1 MFSLEKIILFHLCIF
16 PVQKTVY
23 IVKEEARIMNAKEL
37 ELIQRLKKKDQKA
50 LEEIIRLFHQYVAAI
65 VCRILYGQADQ
76 TDVQSVI
83 NDIFFRLWENADH
96 IKTGQENNLKSYIGA
111 LARNTALTEKKKLRH
126 TCSLEEDIL
135 GEVPDHFHQVELRS
149 MILSALKELNPE
161 EQTVLL
167 KFYFQSKTMQEI
179 ADESGDLLPT
189 VKSRLQRSRKKFRK
203 ILEERGFNYEN
214 QLL

>member
-1 MFSLEKIILFHLCIF
+1 
-16 PVQKTVY
+16 
-23 IVKEEARIMNAKEL
+23 
-37 ELIQRLKKKDQKA
+37 
-50 LEEIIRLFHQYVAAI
+50 
-65 VCRILYGQADQ
+65 
-76 TDVQSVI
+76 
-83 NDIFFRLWENADH
+83 
-96 IKTGQENNLKSYIGA
+96 
-111 LARNTALTEKKKLRH
+111 
-126 TCSLEEDIL
+126 
-135 GEVPDHFHQVELRS
+135 

-189 VKSRLQRSRKKFRK
+189 VKSRLQSSRKKFRK

>member
-1 MFSLEKIILFHLCIF
+1 
-16 PVQKTVY
+16 
-23 IVKEEARIMNAKEL
+23 MNAKEL

-50 LEEIIRLFHQYVAAI
+50 LEEIIRLFHQYVATI

-111 LARNTALTEKKKLRH
+111 LARNTALTEKKKLRP
-126 TCSLEEDIL
+126 TCSLE
-135 GEVPDHFHQVELRS
+135 DHFHQVELRS
-149 MILSALKELNPE
+149 MILSALKELKPE

-179 ADESGDLLPT
+179 VDESGDLLPT